1 MSWADVNVGQ
11 SWSTIRHS
19 KRYLLISNKQIKQK
33 YVTRNTE
40 FLKIWKLK
48 IFYWNSNGRV
58 HEKKLPCQSDAI
70 NKIESWFELKS
81 LDYYLQ
87 CHFQL
92 FIGLLIDLWDNSV
105 SSFREPWI
113 WDFFFSKFSYAH
125 DLIPTF

>member
-58 HEKKLPCQSDAI
+58 REKKLLCQSDAI
-70 NKIESWFELKS
+70 NKIESWFENVLK
-81 LDYYLQ
+81 
-87 CHFQL
+87 
-92 FIGLLIDLWDNSV
+92 
-105 SSFREPWI
+105 
-113 WDFFFSKFSYAH
+113 
-125 DLIPTF
+125 

>member
-58 HEKKLPCQSDAI
+58 REKKLLCQSDAI
-70 NKIESWFELKS
+70 NNIESWFENVLK
-81 LDYYLQ
+81 
-87 CHFQL
+87 
-92 FIGLLIDLWDNSV
+92 
-105 SSFREPWI
+105 
-113 WDFFFSKFSYAH
+113 
-125 DLIPTF
+125 